1 MATTYKPQ
9 SSVFWYARFFD
20 GSGKRVSRSTKTE
33 SRREAK
39 RIAAEMEAAE
49 RREAKQ
55 SPDREAVQ
63 LDVRRIFRAAELDF
77 DGGTLTPVRGQELL
91 KQLIELANPASQP
104 SFRVVAAKWLDDA
117 EKRTATGTWKSYID
131 GIKHMLRILDDKA
144 DKPIDRLT
152 PSDIT
157 GVQVGMV
164 EAGLRGKTVNMHVSC
179 IRRIFAVAIAEGFI
193 TANPAAT
200 MRAVSSS
207 DSRRRAPF
215 TPQEI
220 TRLMN
225 STDTDEWKGMILL
238 AATTG
243 LRCGDIRR
251 LTSENIENGKL
262 TIQPSKTTNS
272 TGAILTIPLHPQ
284 AAAWL
289 QGRPGALFPTLAAL
303 DGSRIAN
310 GFKRIMKVADVAA
323 TVQLAPGVTAC
334 RSMHSLRHSFAT
346 MLANAGVAE
355 DVRRKLTGHASTLV
369 HAKYSHH
376 TESLETAIGSL
387 PAL

>member
-1 MATTYKPQ
+1 MATTYKPKH
-9 SSVFWYARFFD
+9 SVFWYARFFD
-20 GSGKRVSRSTKTE
+20 GTGKRVSRSTKSE

-39 RIAAEMEAAE
+39 RIAAEMEAAG

-55 SPDREAVQ
+55 APDRESVQ

-91 KQLIELANPASQP
+91 KQLIELANPASLP
-104 SFRVVAAKWLDDA
+104 SFRVIAAKWLDDA
-117 EKRTATGTWKSYID
+117 EKRIVTATWKSYSD
-131 GIKHMLRILDDKA
+131 GTKHTLRILGDKA

-152 PSDIT
+152 ASDIT
-157 GVQVGMV
+157 AVQVGMA

-179 IRRIFAVAIAEGFI
+179 IRRIFASAIAEGFI
-193 TANPAAT
+193 AANPAAT
-200 MRAVSSS
+200 IRAVSSS

-215 TPQEI
+215 TPPEI
-220 TRLMN
+220 TRLIKAAP
-225 STDTDEWKGMILL
+225 TDEWEGMILL

-251 LTSENIENGKL
+251 LTSANIENGKL

-272 TGAILTIPLHPQ
+272 TGAILTIPLHAQ
-284 AAAWL
+284 VVAWL
-289 QGRPGALFPTLAAL
+289 QGRTGALFPTLAAL
-303 DGSRIAN
+303 DDSRVSN
-310 GFKRIMKVADVAA
+310 GFKRVMKAAQVAA

-334 RSMHSLRHSFAT
+334 RSMHSLRHSFAS

-369 HAKYSHH
+369 HARYSHH
-376 TESLETAIGSL
+376 AEALETAIGSL
-387 PAL
+387 PSL

>member
-39 RIAAEMEAAE
+39 RIAAEMEATE
-49 RREAKQ
+49 RREVKQ

-117 EKRTATGTWKSYID
+117 EKRCATGTWKSYID

-152 PSDIT
+152 ASDIT
-157 GVQVGMV
+157 RVQVGMA
-164 EAGLRGKTVNMHVSC
+164 EAGLRGRTVNMHVSC
-179 IRRIFAVAIAEGFI
+179 IRRIFAMAIAEGFI
-193 TANPAAT
+193 AANPAAT

-225 STDTDEWKGMILL
+225 STDSDEWKGMILL

-272 TGAILTIPLHPQ
+272 TGAILSIPLHPQ

-289 QGRPGALFPTLAAL
+289 QGRTGALFPTLAAL

-334 RSMHSLRHSFAT
+334 RSMHSLRHSFAS

-376 TESLETAIGSL
+376 TEALETAIGSL